1 MKNLISVGTK
11 QNYTTIEI
19 MLSLINK
26 YGLSHV
32 CANREFQNIE
42 YWGDGKVGDSER
54 EYLFNFPY
62 IDMHF
67 SKEESEDSTS
77 YQWAEESK
85 IEFYFRGTNER
96 SLKFQNLFEYFL
108 SIANHGIGLQI

>member
-1 MKNLISVGTK
+1 MKTIISVEK
-11 QNYTTIEI
+11 EQNTTIIEK
-19 MLSLINK
+19 MLSLVNK

-42 YWGDGKVGDSER
+42 YWGDGKKGDR
-54 EYLFNFPY
+54 RGYLYNFPY

-67 SKEESEDSTS
+67 SKVQEFYEDLIYGGYT
-77 YQWAEESK
+77 SK
-85 IEFYFRGTNER
+85 IEFYFRGTKER

-108 SIANHGIGLQI
+108 SIANHGIGLKI